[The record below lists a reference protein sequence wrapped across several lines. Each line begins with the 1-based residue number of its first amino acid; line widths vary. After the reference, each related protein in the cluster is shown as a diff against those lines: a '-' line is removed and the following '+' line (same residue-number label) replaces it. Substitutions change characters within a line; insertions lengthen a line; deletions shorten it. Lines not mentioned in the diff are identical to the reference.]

1 MQSNNKTKSAKIT
14 NQTTLV
20 TFCSLLAMSK
30 QFYIF
35 SLAITIITLCFG
47 LIASW
52 WIGSLLCVIG
62 CLIGFG
68 IGLISKYYALRIE
81 FDKKLF
87 EYLAINVDQ
96 LPNKLIE
103 LDEALQQLNLINTNQ
118 LPTRSIIERQKG
130 TIKLLKKQI
139 FWFILQI
146 LLLVGILI
154 SGMIRFG

>member
-1 MQSNNKTKSAKIT
+1 
-14 NQTTLV
+14 
-20 TFCSLLAMSK
+20 MSK

-62 CLIGFG
+62 CLICLLM
-68 IGLISKYYALRIE
+68 GLISKYYALRIE

-87 EYLAINVDQ
+87 DYLATNVDQ
-96 LPNKLIE
+96 LPNKLME

-118 LPTRSIIERQKG
+118 FPTRSIIERQKG